1 MNKHDQE
8 KIDNLLIIR
17 GEANV
22 HDTDI
27 EQPMADFPGKEE
39 AIRNAV
45 STMEKILLEKT
56 LDMTFK
62 AMK

>member
-1 MNKHDQE
+1 MSKYDKE
-8 KIDNLLIIR
+8 KIDNLLTIR
-17 GEANV
+17 GETNV